1 MGSYRRKKKVWSLV
15 AGADAGIAVP
25 GQGGRTGG
33 PEPPDGADAVD
44 DPEPDHTR
52 GPAPCGLRD
61 PEHARIRDLDP
72 SGLDGNG
79 AAAPRDGNGA
89 AGART
94 GAVGCSLI
102 RPGPWPWPCSLGPW
116 PCFIAACA
124 FFFVGVLLY
133 RGGCTVRDTK
143 KSIAHRLRFIISIS
157 PSSSAIIAHR
167 LCTHIVC
174 RHYQHQSC
182 SCAALQLLHSTF
194 PTADGGPHVTLT
206 RDPGW
211 GWSWFFSFC

>member
-1 MGSYRRKKKVWSLV
+1 MGSYRQKKKVWSLV

-52 GPAPCGLRD
+52 GPAPCGLLD
-61 PEHARIRDLDP
+61 PEHAHIRGLDP
-72 SGLDGNG
+72 SGLEGNG

-102 RPGPWPWPCSLGPW
+102 RPVPWPWPCSFGPW
-116 PCFIAACA
+116 PCFIAACG
-124 FFFVGVLLY
+124 FLLCLSFAVQ
-133 RGGCTVRDTK
+133 GGAV
-143 KSIAHRLRFIISIS
+143 
-157 PSSSAIIAHR
+157 
-167 LCTHIVC
+167 
-174 RHYQHQSC
+174 Q
-182 SCAALQLLHSTF
+182 
-194 PTADGGPHVTLT
+194 
-206 RDPGW
+206 
-211 GWSWFFSFC
+211 

>member
-1 MGSYRRKKKVWSLV
+1 MGSYRRKKKVWSLA

-79 AAAPRDGNGA
+79 AAAPRDGNTGWIGRKSGSA
-89 AGART
+89 AAECPFACVVVVRT
-94 GAVGCSLI
+94 
-102 RPGPWPWPCSLGPW
+102 
-116 PCFIAACA
+116 
-124 FFFVGVLLY
+124 
-133 RGGCTVRDTK
+133 
-143 KSIAHRLRFIISIS
+143 
-157 PSSSAIIAHR
+157 
-167 LCTHIVC
+167 
-174 RHYQHQSC
+174 
-182 SCAALQLLHSTF
+182 
-194 PTADGGPHVTLT
+194 
-206 RDPGW
+206 
-211 GWSWFFSFC
+211 